1 MIIIDFCLF
10 NRHSRI
16 FSFNTEKPFE
26 IYVESNIDAVV
37 NLAIEKSIETGIKD
51 IGVIANNKQFE
62 EEIIKTL
69 KLKSNKLNIKA
80 IGGV

>member
-16 FSFNTEKPFE
+16 FSFNIEKPFE

-37 NLAIEKSIETGIKD
+37 NLTIEKSIETGIKD
-51 IGVIANNKQFE
+51 IGIIANNKQFE

-69 KLKSNKLNIKA
+69 KLKSNELNIKA

>member
-16 FSFNTEKPFE
+16 FSFNTEKPFK

-51 IGVIANNKQFE
+51 ICVIANNKQFE

-69 KLKSNKLNIKA
+69 KLKSNELNIKA

>member
-10 NRHSRI
+10 GRHSKI

-26 IYVESNIDAVV
+26 VYVESNIETVV
-37 NLAIEKSIETGIKD
+37 NLAIEKSIETGIKE

-69 KLKSNKLNIKA
+69 KLKSSELNVRT

>member
-10 NRHSRI
+10 DRHSRI

-37 NLAIEKSIETGIKD
+37 NLAIEKSIKTGIKD

-69 KLKSNKLNIKA
+69 KLKSSELNIKA
-80 IGGV
+80 IGGI